1 MNGNPGIGEQQRSMV
16 VALARELDLPVEQVT
31 RVYEQEAASI
41 DATARIRTFVP
52 VLVASRVRARLRDPA
67 AVRSGRV
74 NERR

>member
-1 MNGNPGIGEQQRSMV
+1 VNGNLRIGEQQRSTV

-31 RVYEQEAASI
+31 LVYEQEAASI

-52 VLVASRVRARLRDPA
+52 VLVASRVRARLRDTA

-74 NERR
+74 TERL